1 MIEGSPC
8 AIPLARQE
16 QQMMKQPAEDDFTV
30 DVLESSV
37 TVLFE
42 PTQSYYTFY
51 RLADPRD
58 IKQFGRVSPEPDGV
72 RHAGSSGDTG
82 EYRPE
87 EVQAMAYSLALDAV
101 KKASS

>member
-1 MIEGSPC
+1 
-8 AIPLARQE
+8 
-16 QQMMKQPAEDDFTV
+16 MKQPTEDDFTV

-58 IKQFGRVSPEPDGV
+58 TKQFGPVSPEPDGV
-72 RHAGSSGDTG
+72 RHAGLSGDTG
-82 EYRPE
+82 DFRSGDGAFIGGSDEGEGLCLRTISEP
-87 EVQAMAYSLALDAV
+87 VCTRHRIF
-101 KKASS
+101 